1 MQKLPSKRS
10 LNWIQNS
17 NDTLLTIESPRNGK
31 IADIPNIFFRHIC
44 YLCQEWWQLVLINSE
59 KIKSVKRLFF
69 LFLYDYRNLMIDV
82 SMAKIKKT
90 SSLYRY
96 FVLVRNKAVLLLNMH
111 QKKNIFSE
119 VTLKKNNSSIWNDKY
134 YHIFVLNIL

>member
-1 MQKLPSKRS
+1 
-10 LNWIQNS
+10 
-17 NDTLLTIESPRNGK
+17 
-31 IADIPNIFFRHIC
+31 
-44 YLCQEWWQLVLINSE
+44 
-59 KIKSVKRLFF
+59 
-69 LFLYDYRNLMIDV
+69 MIDV